1 MTSSGAAAAAAARP
15 SLSPSSSSQSSVA
28 SSGATRPHLSHFE
41 GTDSSASASAA
52 SNASLFSPYTPYDTP
67 SASASALAT
76 TSSTANMA
84 VAAAPAAFNG
94 SSNGNAN
101 GKHTEGAQLGR
112 TFPTF
117 ILGLLTALEAD
128 PAHVSRSLTSAVAAE
143 FGLANGHAPPET
155 DAILASVGR
164 LAEKLQAANAN
175 ADPHVAAGQQHHQN
189 ANRTPSPSFDHD
201 AVSRLIGRQPQ
212 PQPGTSNGSSNGQS
226 PAAAK
231 VGSPDEL
238 VVPGVPVVSAEAA
251 RALHNDHDRRASD
264 LLAVDDV
271 IVEDG
276 QPLSAEKE
284 LRLLK
289 AQVQDFARVCKVRER
304 EAALC
309 RPRAEEHS

>member
-1 MTSSGAAAAAAARP
+1 
-15 SLSPSSSSQSSVA
+15 
-28 SSGATRPHLSHFE
+28 
-41 GTDSSASASAA
+41 
-52 SNASLFSPYTPYDTP
+52 
-67 SASASALAT
+67 
-76 TSSTANMA
+76 MA

-94 SSNGNAN
+94 SNGNGN
-101 GKHTEGAQLGR
+101 GKHLDAQLGR

-128 PAHVSRSLTSAVAAE
+128 PAHVSRSLASAVASE
-143 FGLANGHAPPET
+143 FGLANGHAAPET

-164 LAEKLQAANAN
+164 LAERLQTGPATNAA
-175 ADPHVAAGQQHHQN
+175 DVHVAAGQQQHSV
-189 ANRTPSPSFDHD
+189 NRTPSPSFDHD
-201 AVSRLIGRQPQ
+201 AVSRLIGRQP
-212 PQPGTSNGSSNGQS
+212 SNGNVDKHQ
-226 PAAAK
+226 PASGSAA
-231 VGSPDEL
+231 GTPDEL
-238 VVPGVPVVSAEAA
+238 VVPGVPIVSAEAA
-251 RALHNDHDRRASD
+251 RALHNDHDRRAND
-264 LLAVDDV
+264 MLDVDDV